1 MSGFFHGTPPRVLAH
16 RGFCGAGDGDDV
28 VPENTLAAFA
38 RAVRLGVT
46 HVETDVRATADGV
59 AVLSHDPDL
68 RRLLGRPDQI
78 RQLTFAQ
85 LQGMDLGGGHTVPSL
100 SEVLAAFPQ
109 LNLNIDIESRDAI
122 APTVAAIL
130 DSAATNR
137 VLVTSFSEIRRA
149 AAVRRLPGVA
159 TSASAPMFAL
169 ALLCAKLGLISLVRL
184 VLRHVDAVQVPQSTL
199 GMTILTP
206 RVVRALRRAKVEIH
220 VWTVDDVDDMNLL
233 LDLGV
238 DGIITDRADI
248 ACAVVATRV

>member
-16 RGFCGAGDGDDV
+16 RGFCGAGDGDGV
-28 VPENTLAAFA
+28 VPENTLAAFT

-68 RRLLGRPDQI
+68 RRLLGHPAQI
-78 RQLTFAQ
+78 KHLTFAQ

-100 SEVLAAFPQ
+100 RDALTAFPH
-109 LNLNIDIESRDAI
+109 LNFNIDIESLDAV

-130 DSAATNR
+130 DSAATSR
-137 VLVTSFSEIRRA
+137 VLVTSFSEVRRT
-149 AAVRRLPGVA
+149 AAVRRLLGVA
-159 TSASAPMFAL
+159 TSASAPLFAL
-169 ALLCAKLGLISLVRL
+169 ALLCAKLGLVTLVRL
-184 VLRHVDAVQVPQSTL
+184 VLRNVDAVQVPEVTL

-206 RVVRALRRAKVEIH
+206 RVVYALHCAKVEIH
-220 VWTVDDVDDMNLL
+220 VWTVNNVDDMNRL

-238 DGIITDRADI
+238 DGIITDRSDLAQS
-248 ACAVVATRV
+248 VVAARL